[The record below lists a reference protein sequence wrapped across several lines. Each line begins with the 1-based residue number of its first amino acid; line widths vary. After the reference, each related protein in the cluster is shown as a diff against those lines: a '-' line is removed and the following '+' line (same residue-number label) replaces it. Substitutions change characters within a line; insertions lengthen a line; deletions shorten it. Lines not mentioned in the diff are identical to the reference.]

1 MTVMFNSFLERNTVM
16 KPWIK
21 RTLIA
26 LTGATIVLGG
36 LSACG
41 HRGEHHER
49 GWSEERVTE
58 VRGKVIER
66 VSSKLELNA
75 EQKQKLGVL
84 ADEMLAARKAVKG
97 DSAAPREELKA
108 LIAGEKFDRSKA
120 QQLMEQKTQAVQGS
134 SPKVIEAM
142 ANFYDSLTP
151 AQQAQVRE
159 VMDKRRG
166 WNRG

>member
-1 MTVMFNSFLERNTVM
+1 M

-26 LTGATIVLGG
+26 VTGATLVLGG

-41 HRGEHHER
+41 HRGDHHQS
-49 GWSEERVTE
+49 GWSEDRVTE
-58 VRGKVIER
+58 MRGKAIER

-75 EQKQKLGVL
+75 EQKQKLGLL

-97 DSAAPREELKA
+97 DSAQPREELKA
-108 LIAGEKFDRSKA
+108 LIASDKFDRNRA
-120 QQLMEQKTQAVQGS
+120 QQLMEQKTQAVQDS
-134 SPKVIEAM
+134 SPRVIEAM

-151 AQQAQVRE
+151 AQQAQVRDF
-159 VMDKRRG
+159 MDKRRG
-166 WNRG
+166 WRRG

>member
-1 MTVMFNSFLERNTVM
+1 M

-26 LTGATIVLGG
+26 VTGATLALGA

-41 HRGEHHER
+41 HRGEHRHG

-58 VRGKVIER
+58 MRGKAIER

-75 EQKQKLGVL
+75 EQKQKLGLL

-97 DSAAPREELKA
+97 DSAQPREELKA
-108 LIAGEKFDRSKA
+108 LIASDRFDRSRA
-120 QQLMEQKTQAVQGS
+120 QQLMEQKTQAVQAT

-151 AQQAQVRE
+151 TQQAQVRE
-159 VMDKRRG
+159 LMDKRRG
-166 WNRG
+166 WRRG

>member
-1 MTVMFNSFLERNTVM
+1 MTGMFNNFPERNTVM

-21 RTLIA
+21 RTLIVV
-26 LTGATIVLGG
+26 TGATLVLGG

-41 HRGEHHER
+41 HRGEHRHS

-58 VRGKVIER
+58 MRGKAIDR
-66 VSSKLELNA
+66 VSSKLDLNA
-75 EQKQKLGVL
+75 EQKQKLGLL

-97 DSAAPREELKA
+97 DSATPREELKA

-120 QQLMEQKTQAVQGS
+120 QQLMEQKTKAAQGS

-159 VMDKRRG
+159 FMDKRRG
-166 WNRG
+166 WRQG

>member
-1 MTVMFNSFLERNTVM
+1 M

-26 LTGATIVLGG
+26 VTGASLVLGG

-41 HRGEHHER
+41 HRGDHHQS

-58 VRGKVIER
+58 MRGKAIER

-75 EQKQKLGVL
+75 EQKQKLGLL

-97 DSAAPREELKA
+97 DSAQPREELKA
-108 LIAGEKFDRSKA
+108 LIASDKFDRNRA

-134 SPKVIEAM
+134 SPRVIEAM

-151 AQQAQVRE
+151 AQQAQVRDF
-159 VMDKRRG
+159 MDKRRG
-166 WNRG
+166 WRRG

>member
-1 MTVMFNSFLERNTVM
+1 M

-26 LTGATIVLGG
+26 VTGATIVLGG

-41 HRGEHHER
+41 HRGDHR
-49 GWSEERVTE
+49 QSGWSEERVTE
-58 VRGKVIER
+58 MRGKAIER

-75 EQKQKLGVL
+75 EQKQKLGLL

-97 DSAAPREELKA
+97 DSAQPREELKA
-108 LIAGEKFDRSKA
+108 LIASDKFDRNRA

-134 SPKVIEAM
+134 SPRVIEAM

-151 AQQAQVRE
+151 AQQAQVRDF
-159 VMDKRRG
+159 MDKRRG
-166 WNRG
+166 WRRG